1 MEMIEVHLFLF
12 EPSPHCLVSAVVA
25 INGDCNHLAVENQKI
40 KSTHKFMQ
48 INFSSDGK
56 NKTENIPGAV
66 LIPQVRHVGKNQR
79 ICSTCKLRGLEWNKC
94 LLNHAIARA
103 KAKAKN
109 DDGKCRLSAFTACA
123 CRLRITGTL
132 FHHFFSYLL
141 YGIRLCNCL
150 TSFVFFFASV
160 FHSLPV

>member
-1 MEMIEVHLFLF
+1 ML
-12 EPSPHCLVSAVVA
+12 VA
-25 INGDCNHLAVENQKI
+25 IGVNGNGNHLAVKNQRA

-48 INFSSDGK
+48 INFSWNGK

-66 LIPQVRHVGKNQR
+66 VIPQVRHVGKNQR

-94 LLNHAIARA
+94 LLNPAIA

-109 DDGKCRLSAFTACA
+109 VDGKCRHSAFTAFA
-123 CRLRITGTL
+123 CRPRITATL
-132 FHHFFSYLL
+132 FHHFVPYLL

-150 TSFVFFFASV
+150 TSFVFFSSV
-160 FHSLPV
+160 RFQLTPGFFYRRWNAFNVVAANGRAM